1 MLSDA
6 RIEKIGWVKNMWQI
20 WIKSKAETND
30 TILQYDIVSL
40 FRNFRGAA
48 SDYLCDFFEE
58 IRKEDGNPYPPR
70 KLSHIMTV
78 MCMLLKDEG
87 INVFSSP
94 FRHAIRCKCAGI
106 AREQIFPFTS

>member
-6 RIEKIGWVKNMWQI
+6 SIEKIGWVKNMWQR

-30 TILQYDIVSL
+30 TILQCDIVSL

-58 IRKEDGNPYPPR
+58 IRKEDGLR
-70 KLSHIMTV
+70 HL
-78 MCMLLKDEG
+78 
-87 INVFSSP
+87 VFSLLHSGTLL
-94 FRHAIRCKCAGI
+94 RCKCAGI